1 MDWQSRNIERQCYQ
15 QTMAGR
21 FPRLIETGA
30 ALDLRQPLAIVMCSY
45 PWSNRMS
52 MTKRLAH
59 GGLLEGGIS
68 FAEAINVLK
77 AAWAMY
83 RTGHLTFG
91 ASHSPAGAS
100 LWDVI
105 RALRDQAALIPAVDI
120 KYSDDNPFS
129 ADIVLVLQSNGI
141 ELRFEPVSQR
151 LKLIIVDDF
160 SRLRLTYQGGE
171 VSSTK
176 ALPTFILVYKRFGPT
191 YLDHPLEFPD
201 GTTPVASHM
210 YIFHGPDWNT
220 ASPPPLA
227 TVARSIQETGSP
239 NPALSRAHEGRGEL
253 ERVIAKIHYGVA
265 LHFAVAPG
273 HQQKVPILLHI
284 STPQDLL
291 ADIGPPA
298 NIYYKEEDKMKIHSE
313 TSKES
318 SQQGSNEDD
327 GILGSMDDVGFD
339 RSGSTQTG
347 PMPNDYFY
355 NYFHLGIDVLFD
367 GSSHVCKKIILHS
380 NIPGHF
386 DFQSYKRCP
395 FVIHIPSGEPLTPSS
410 GIGADLPP
418 VPPSPSPR
426 TDIMLHP
433 PHQGS
438 KAKSKKKGHNL
449 DASSPGSET
458 FLGTSADSASGSLVP
473 SDMSAA
479 EDAASFVGQESGHHH
494 HLTPS
499 PSQQHSVI
507 RETVMSAVIPEK
519 GITPDMKISM
529 IMTLLEPTSFAS
541 GGDASEQQHQ
551 QQQPGS
557 SSGVANKPSVIL
569 NRGSITQNPFG
580 PTMLNGC
587 DGAVFESMKNGQVA
601 TVILY

>member
-1 MDWQSRNIERQCYQ
+1 
-15 QTMAGR
+15 
-21 FPRLIETGA
+21 
-30 ALDLRQPLAIVMCSY
+30 
-45 PWSNRMS
+45 
-52 MTKRLAH
+52 
-59 GGLLEGGIS
+59 
-68 FAEAINVLK
+68 
-77 AAWAMY
+77 
-83 RTGHLTFG
+83 
-91 ASHSPAGAS
+91 AS

-105 RALRDQAALIPAVDI
+105 RTLRDQAALVPAVDI

-129 ADIVLVLQSNGI
+129 ADIILHLQSNGI
-141 ELRFEPVSQR
+141 ELRFEPISQR

-160 SRLRLTYQGGE
+160 SRLRLTYGGRE

-176 ALPTFILVYKRFGPT
+176 ALPTFLHVYKLFGPT
-191 YLDHPLEFPD
+191 YLGAFDETSHDYTLRYPGLWFVFPIPEKHLLFYQTSADHPLEFPD

-210 YIFHGPDWNT
+210 YIFNGPDWNT
-220 ASPPPLA
+220 SSPPPLS
-227 TVARSIQETGSP
+227 TVARSIQESGSP
-239 NPALSRAHEGRGEL
+239 NSPHSRVHEGRGEL
-253 ERVIAKIHYGVA
+253 ERVIAKIHYGVV

-273 HQQKVPILLHI
+273 HQQKVPILLNI

-313 TSKES
+313 TSKEPQN
-318 SQQGSNEDD
+318 QQGSHEDD
-327 GILGSMDDVGFD
+327 GILGSMDDVGYD
-339 RSGSTQTG
+339 RSGRTQTG
-347 PMPNDYFY
+347 PTPNDYFY

-367 GSSHVCKKIILHS
+367 GSSHLCKKIVLHS

-395 FVIHIPSGEPLTPSS
+395 FVIHIPSAESLAPG
-410 GIGADLPP
+410 GGVGADLPP
-418 VPPSPSPR
+418 VPPSSSPR
-426 TDIMLHP
+426 TDVTLHP
-433 PHQGS
+433 PHQGN
-438 KAKSKKKGHNL
+438 KAKSKKKGQHHET
-449 DASSPGSET
+449 SSPGSDA
-458 FLGTSADSASGSLVP
+458 FLGMSSDNVSGVSGSP
-473 SDMSAA
+473 AHSDLSSTA
-479 EDAASFVGQESGHHH
+479 EDAANFVGQDSGVNSGHNH

-499 PSQQHSVI
+499 PSQQHAMF
-507 RETVMSAVIPEK
+507 RETVMSAVVPEK

-529 IMTLLEPTSFAS
+529 IMTLLEPTSFSS
-541 GGDASEQQHQ
+541 GGDATQ
-551 QQQPGS
+551 QQQQQAGS